1 MAISVNRPLKDTN
14 TKPETTGYT
23 SNILKL
29 FIEGLEGQ
37 PQKQVLDVGP
47 ACHENIIF
55 FTRHVKRLYICDMF
69 FHLMRCL
76 SKKRPVSQIWKHLD
90 YPSESF
96 DGILLWE
103 LTDRLDEQEA
113 VEFVELCYKMLKP
126 GGMVVVFVLGEQSVS
141 SVVNTFVVG
150 KDFRV
155 HLRPQPHLHLPLS
168 DRQNRDVLAMMA
180 PFTPVKSYVCR
191 HGLREFLFK
200 RE

>member
-1 MAISVNRPLKDTN
+1 MAISVNPPRKDTN
-14 TKPETTGYT
+14 TQPETADYT

-29 FIEGLEGQ
+29 FIENLEDQ

-69 FHLMRCL
+69 LHLMRCL

-90 YPSESF
+90 YPPETF

-103 LTDRLDEQEA
+103 LADRLDEQEA
-113 VEFVELCYKMLKP
+113 SKLVELCYKMLKP

-141 SVVNTFVVG
+141 SVVNTFVLG
-150 KDFRV
+150 KD
-155 HLRPQPHLHLPLS
+155 LHIILI
-168 DRQNRDVLAMMA
+168 
-180 PFTPVKSYVCR
+180 
-191 HGLREFLFK
+191 
-200 RE
+200 